1 MEQSQYRHLG
11 HCNHG
16 WELKSTSREEI
27 GQRQHRREDVKEN
40 LRSVRS
46 KRAWKKSTNAC
57 ELSRAW
63 KKGRE
68 QYLSL
73 WFSSCLRRQT
83 WKSLFD
89 DKKGPSQKQNVL
101 FPVSF
106 NKVCIIDEEKL
117 YRPTHLAPLPRNSRD
132 PLQGKN
138 TERGEKKKKEFWLRN
153 QTANNTKQN
162 EKRKENAKQANDC
175 GIVWES
181 KCQLLAVGWESR
193 RQLTFAH

>member
-16 WELKSTSREEI
+16 WELKSASREAI
-27 GQRQHRREDVKEN
+27 GQRQDRREDVVEEN
-40 LRSVRS
+40 LRSIRS
-46 KRAWKKSTNAC
+46 KGAWEKSTNAC

-68 QYLSL
+68 QYLYL

-83 WKSLFD
+83 WKGLFED
-89 DKKGPSQKQNVL
+89 MKGPSQKPNIL
-101 FPVSF
+101 LPVSF
-106 NKVCIIDEEKL
+106 NKVSIIDEEKL

-138 TERGEKKKKEFWLRN
+138 TERGKKKKKKVLVEKSNSQPTIQSKMRRERRMQNRLMTVALFGN
-153 QTANNTKQN
+153 QNVSYLQSAARAEDN
-162 EKRKENAKQANDC
+162 
-175 GIVWES
+175 
-181 KCQLLAVGWESR
+181 
-193 RQLTFAH
+193 

>member
-1 MEQSQYRHLG
+1 MEQSQYKHLG
-11 HCNHG
+11 RCNHG
-16 WELKSTSREEI
+16 WELKSASRETI
-27 GQRQHRREDVKEN
+27 GQRQDRREDVVEEN

-46 KRAWKKSTNAC
+46 KGAWKKSANAC

-68 QYLSL
+68 QYLYL

-83 WKSLFD
+83 WKGLFED
-89 DKKGPSQKQNVL
+89 TKGPSQKPNVL

-106 NKVCIIDEEKL
+106 NNICIIDEEKL

-138 TERGEKKKKEFWLRN
+138 TERRKKKKKFWLRN
-153 QTANNTKQN
+153 QTDNQQYKTK
-162 EKRKENAKQANDC
+162 
-175 GIVWES
+175 
-181 KCQLLAVGWESR
+181 
-193 RQLTFAH
+193 